1 MLLVLP
7 ENEGYF
13 IYLGASDVFSQY
25 DPRRREWYR
34 AAIIKH
40 KQPNLNGPYHRLSGL
55 LILSVSQA
63 VLDDEGNII
72 GVMFLGWDLQNFQ
85 HQIEQYK
92 LGATGYMMVLDQNN
106 KFIVSPKNHSWLSK
120 QPIDLG
126 LLDLEQLENKTDGM
140 HEVTLSGTKK
150 YIRIKITDTGWKIIS
165 VIDADELS
173 EQIFD
178 VIKKIIG
185 IFVITLLIVVL
196 AFGTWP
202 KSFTTAIESLS
213 EVAASIT
220 QGNRIV
226 HFNIKQ
232 NDEIG
237 TLANSIASIRW

>member
-1 MLLVLP
+1 M
-7 ENEGYF
+7 
-13 IYLGASDVFSQY
+13 AQ
-25 DPRRREWYR
+25 R
-34 AAIIKH
+34 
-40 KQPNLNGPYHRLSGL
+40 
-55 LILSVSQA
+55 
-63 VLDDEGNII
+63 
-72 GVMFLGWDLQNFQ
+72 
-85 HQIEQYK
+85 
-92 LGATGYMMVLDQNN
+92 
-106 KFIVSPKNHSWLSK
+106 
-120 QPIDLG
+120 
-126 LLDLEQLENKTDGM
+126 
-140 HEVTLSGTKK
+140 K

-196 AFGTWP
+196 AIGTLA

-213 EVAASIT
+213 DVATSIT

-237 TLANSIASIRW
+237 TLANSINQMVKELFKRENEFKTLIENTQDGISRIDKNLQYVYVNPAMQNLFDVPVKSFIGKTMNDMLPDKLDSGNNSK